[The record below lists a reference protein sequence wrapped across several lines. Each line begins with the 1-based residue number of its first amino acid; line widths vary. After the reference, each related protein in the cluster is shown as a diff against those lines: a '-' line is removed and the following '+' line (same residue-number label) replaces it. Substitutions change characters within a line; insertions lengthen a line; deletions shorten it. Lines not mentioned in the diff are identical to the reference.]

1 MINRIIDFSVENRV
15 AIGALTVLLIVAG
28 IWSMNKVPIDAV
40 PDITNNQVQII
51 TQAPNLATVDIE
63 QFVTYPVELEMSNLP
78 GVTEIRSVSR
88 FGLSVV
94 TVVFEDDMGTYL
106 PRQLVQEKLEK
117 VRDKIPEQFGSPDM
131 GPISTGLGEIYQ
143 YSLEVDSSMKG
154 KYSLADLRSFQDW
167 IVNRQMAMVPGVVEV
182 NSFGGKIK
190 QYEIAIEPEKLKAMN
205 LTISDVFDALK
216 RNNENTGGAYIVKN
230 HLANYIR
237 GEGLIRNTK
246 DIERI
251 KVATKEGIPI
261 MVGDIATVQIGSAVR
276 YGAFTK
282 NGEGEAVGGMVMLLK
297 GANSNEVITAVKE
310 RVEQIQLSLPKGIK
324 IVPFLDRSELISD
337 TTSTVATNLIEGG
350 LIVIFVLV
358 IFLGNWRG
366 GLIVAS
372 TIPLSLLFAFIMM
385 NAFDVWANL
394 MSLGAIDFGII
405 VDGAVIIVEGTV
417 FGITQKLKKSK
428 DDLGKDDIKNIAKI
442 SSKKMMNSAFFGQL
456 IILIV
461 FIPILTLEGIEG
473 KMFKP
478 MALTFGFA
486 MLGAMLLCLTYVPM
500 MSATFLKSTNKV
512 SFGDKIVHFLERLY
526 TKALSFVIR
535 FSKSFIL
542 TLVALLGFTVY
553 LFTNLGGE
561 FIPQLDEGDIAFHIM
576 LKPGSSIEESVKA
589 ATKVENLIMSEFPEI
604 EQAMS
609 KFGVSEVPTDPMPMD
624 IGDCIVKL
632 KPKDEWTSASTKD
645 ELIAKMKKVLQTI
658 PGLNYEFSQP
668 IEMRFN
674 ELISGVRQ
682 DIAIKIFGEDLDL
695 LAEKAEEVQTLL
707 AGMQGIGDM
716 SVEATSGLSQITVD
730 YDRAKLARYDI
741 DISEAN
747 ELLKTAFAGGKAG
760 VIFEG
765 EKRFDMVVR
774 LNSDNRKSID
784 DVRYLYINTP
794 EGAQIPLSEV
804 AKVEYVEGPM
814 QIGRDNTNRRV
825 YVGINVRDRDI
836 ETLMEEIKAKLS
848 SKLELPAGYYIT
860 YGGAFENLERA
871 MSKLTVVIPLV
882 LLLIFI
888 LIYFALKSFK
898 YTSLIFLAIPF
909 ATIGGVLSLWLRDLP
924 FSISAGVGF
933 IVLFGVAVLNGLV
946 LLNGLEELKEEL
958 PNADMDERIKKGT
971 VRRVR
976 PILLT
981 ALTDVLGF
989 FPMAIS
995 MSAGAEVQRPLA
1007 TVVIG
1012 GLFTSTLL
1020 TLFLLPILYRWLE
1033 TYKMKRIP
1041 NVATVIIAI
1050 VVVLVGS
1057 NDKALSQDKIELEQY
1072 EQITLQEAT
1081 EIAKQNYPLMK
1092 ISNLKVEKANKQ
1104 KKKAINFG
1112 TTQIFTG
1119 VEERG
1124 NGLEGVESVIGLSQN
1139 NIDLFGSFARGDYYS
1154 KNSELAEANKAL
1166 TELELEKLVAKRWVN
1181 LNHAKSRYYFFYSL
1195 DSLLS
1200 GVNKYNNSRY
1210 EAEAISGLEYSV
1222 TKSNYIEIRNQLSQ
1236 SRSDVVS
1243 ATHLLNQLL
1252 SDEQT
1257 YTTIDNKFELENL
1270 ASENVSLE
1278 QHPMMQYQQKQVELS
1293 ESNLDMNYSKLYPKI
1308 NGQYRVQ
1315 NIQGQSG
1322 FYAYQ
1327 FGISVPLIFNSVSG
1341 DIGAAEQE
1349 VMIRKEMYEMQRL
1362 ELEANYKAQLAEYE
1376 KWRDSYVF
1384 YRSEVIPLTKEI
1396 KDKSY
1401 LRYKSGE
1408 IDYMDFVQSIE
1419 KVVKM
1424 EEEYLK
1430 SMSKYFEAYVNM
1442 KYYNSK

>member
-28 IWSMNKVPIDAV
+28 VWSMNKVPIDAV

-63 QFVTYPVELEMSNLP
+63 QFVTYPIELEVSNLP
-78 GVTEIRSVSR
+78 GVNEIRSISR

-94 TVVFEDDMGTYL
+94 TVVFDDDMGTYL
-106 PRQLVQEKLEK
+106 PRQLVQEKLDK
-117 VRDKIPEQFGSPDM
+117 VRTEIPEQFGSPDM

-143 YSLEVDSSMKG
+143 YSLEVDSSMRD
-154 KYSLADLRSFQDW
+154 KYSLTDLRSFQDW

-205 LTISDVFDALK
+205 VTLSDVFDALK
-216 RNNENTGGAYIVKN
+216 NNNENTGGAYIVKN

-237 GEGLIRNTK
+237 GEGLIRSTK
-246 DIERI
+246 DIENIR
-251 KVATKEGIPI
+251 VTTKQGIP
-261 MVGDIATVQIGSAVR
+261 VYVSDLATVQIGSAVR

-282 NGEGEAVGGMVMLLK
+282 NGQGEAVGGMVMLLK
-297 GANSNEVITAVKE
+297 GANSNEVITAVKK
-310 RVEQIQLSLPKGIK
+310 RVEQIQTSLPKGVK
-324 IVPFLDRSELISD
+324 IVPFLDRSVLIAD
-337 TTSTVATNLIEGG
+337 TTSTVFTNLIEGG

-417 FGITQKLKKSK
+417 FGITQRMKKSK
-428 DDLGKDDIKNIAKI
+428 EQLGKDEIKSIAKK
-442 SSKKMMNSAFFGQL
+442 SSKRMMNSAFFGQL

-478 MALTFGFA
+478 MALTFAFA

-500 MSATFLKSTNKV
+500 MSASFLKSTNKV
-512 SFGDKIVHFLERLY
+512 SFGDKIVQSLERLY
-526 TKALSFVIR
+526 SRALGFVIR
-535 FSKSFIL
+535 FSKVFTI
-542 TLVALLGFTVY
+542 TLVALLGFTTY
-553 LFTNLGGE
+553 LFTTLGGE
-561 FIPQLDEGDIAFHIM
+561 FIPQLDEGDIAFHII
-576 LKPGSSIEESVKA
+576 LKPGSSIEESIEA
-589 ATKVENLIMSEFPEI
+589 STKVEKLILAEFPEI
-604 EQAMS
+604 NEAMT
-609 KFGVSEVPTDPMPMD
+609 KFGVSAVPTDPMPMD
-624 IGDCIVKL
+624 IGDCFVKL
-632 KPKDEWTSASTKD
+632 KPKNEWTTAETKE
-645 ELIAKMKKVLQTI
+645 ELIAKMKIVLETI

-695 LAEKAEEVQTLL
+695 LAEKAEEVQTLV
-707 AGMQGIGDM
+707 AGIKGIGDM
-716 SVEATSGLSQITVD
+716 SVEATSGLSQITVS
-730 YDRAKLARYDI
+730 YDRSKLARYNLDI
-741 DISEAN
+741 AHAN
-747 ELLKTAFAGGKAG
+747 SLLKTAFAGGKAG

-765 EKRFDMVVR
+765 EKRYDMVVR
-774 LNSDNRKSID
+774 LNEGNRTSID
-784 DVRYLYINTP
+784 DIRYLYINTP
-794 EGAQIPLSEV
+794 EGSQVPFGEIANI
-804 AKVEYVEGPM
+804 EYVEGPM
-814 QIGRDNTNRRV
+814 QISRDNTNRRV

-836 ETLMEEIKAKLS
+836 ESLMEEIKTILDS
-848 SKLELPAGYYIT
+848 ELELPAGYYIT

-871 MSKLTVVIPLV
+871 MSKLTVVIPIV

-909 ATIGGVLSLWLRDLP
+909 AAIGGVISLWLRDLP

-946 LLNGLEELKEEL
+946 LLNGLEELKEED
-958 PNADMDERIKKGT
+958 PNMDLDERVKQGT
-971 VRRVR
+971 MRRVR

-1020 TLFLLPILYRWLE
+1020 TLFLLPLLYRWLE
-1033 TYKMKRIP
+1033 NYKMKRLP
-1041 NVATVIIAI
+1041 NVATA
-1050 VVVLVGS
+1050 VVVFFAVLVGS
-1057 NDKALSQDKIELEQY
+1057 GSVLYSQGNSEAIQHKGVTMEEAIEL
-1072 EQITLQEAT
+1072 
-1081 EIAKQNYPLMK
+1081 AKQNYPLMK
-1092 ISNLKVEKANKQ
+1092 ISELQVEKANKLSN
-1104 KKKAINFG
+1104 KSLDLG
-1112 TTQIFTG
+1112 TTQVFTG
-1119 VEERG
+1119 VEEVG
-1124 NGLEGVESVIGLSQN
+1124 NGFEGVENVIGFGQS
-1139 NIDLFGSFARGDYYS
+1139 NIDIFGSFARGDYYS
-1154 KNSELAEANKAL
+1154 KNSELAEANSSL
-1166 TELELEKLVAKRWVN
+1166 TELELEKIVAKRWVN
-1181 LNHAKSRYYFFYSL
+1181 LNYAKSRYYFFYSL
-1195 DSLLS
+1195 DSLMK
-1200 GVNKYNNSRY
+1200 GVNKYNEARR
-1210 EAEAISGLEYSV
+1210 EAEAVSGLEYSV
-1222 TKSNYIEIRNQLSQ
+1222 TKSNYIEIKNKLSQ
-1236 SRSDVVS
+1236 SLADVES
-1243 ATHLLNQLL
+1243 ATYLFNELL
-1252 SDEQT
+1252 SNGTT
-1257 YTTIDNKFELENL
+1257 YTTEEGKFELE
-1270 ASENVSLE
+1270 EVSSNGVELDN
-1278 QHPMMQYQQKQVELS
+1278 HPMMQYQQKQIELS
-1293 ESNLDMNYSKLYPKI
+1293 ETSVDVAYSQLYPTL
-1308 NGQYRVQ
+1308 NAQYRLQ

-1322 FYAYQ
+1322 YYGYQ
-1327 FGISVPLIFNSVSG
+1327 LGISFPLIFNSVSG

-1349 VMIRKEMYEMQRL
+1349 LMITKEQYKLQSL
-1362 ELEANYKAQLAEYE
+1362 QLEAKYKSQLAEYQ
-1376 KWRDSYVF
+1376 KWRDSYLF
-1384 YRSEVIPLTKEI
+1384 YRTEAIPLATEI
-1396 KDKSY
+1396 REKSY
-1401 LRYKSGE
+1401 LRYTSGE
-1408 IDYMDFVQSIE
+1408 IDYMDFVQGIE
-1419 KVVKM
+1419 KVISI
-1424 EEEYLK
+1424 EEEYLN
-1430 SMSKYFEAYVNM
+1430 SMNKYFEAYVNM
-1442 KYYNSK
+1442 KYYSK